1 MRDGAE
7 NLEGK
12 WGGSKCAEG
21 PLQGLEV
28 AHVIGGMQI
37 GGHGWWP
44 KVRVDG
50 GEASHEGAFLGV
62 SSSSLPSHVYHVFLS
77 STSISNHPTAS
88 P

>member
-28 AHVIGGMQI
+28 AHVIGGM
-37 GGHGWWP
+37 
-44 KVRVDG
+44 
-50 GEASHEGAFLGV
+50 
-62 SSSSLPSHVYHVFLS
+62 
-77 STSISNHPTAS
+77 
-88 P
+88 